1 MDIPSAS
8 NIQAPLPDVLP
19 ALPKSWS
26 ALTWR
31 QLCDCWT
38 CKVRYG
44 GNADVARAAAL
55 LALTFGSRFKVQG
68 SRVDDK
74 TGEPVYYLKPA
85 TCNLQPETRNLKPAT
100 CNLKPETYAI
110 TPRELAHMAKQAMP
124 WFDYPYGDSGK
135 EAVKDDN
142 GKVIEEAV
150 APVRGYVSD
159 MRDALILPSDYVAV
173 SGFKIQVSGEGGSR
187 WRSYLK
193 LETWNLKPAKHF
205 ALPQLACN
213 NLTWQQYRSL
223 QAIEPQL
230 FKEGNT
236 EDETLDLWAQFLAH
250 CLVPRSLA
258 LLDTNGGS
266 IRFRPH
272 WEYTYDSVRAEGLV
286 AWWRKKLAASSSRH
300 NDITVSRQDTAVILF
315 HICFQAYQTALSYYA
330 QVFPLLFNGGGK
342 SDPMQDALKGET
354 QTLNAVMKYQ
364 GYTKPED
371 VYAENLPII
380 LSTLNTMAE
389 EAKQIEQMNA
399 RIKRK

>member
-1 MDIPSAS
+1 MSKTTT
-8 NIQAPLPDVLP
+8 LPP
-19 ALPKSWS
+19 LPKSWS
-26 ALTWR
+26 DLTWQ
-31 QLCDCWT
+31 QLTDCWQV
-38 CKVRYG
+38 KMRYG

-55 LALTFGSRFKVQG
+55 LGLLGMECRGALDSVNG
-68 SRVDDK
+68 
-74 TGEPVYYLKPA
+74 TGEPLYGLRGKDGSLWTVTA
-85 TCNLQPETRNLKPAT
+85 
-100 CNLKPETYAI
+100 
-110 TPRELAHMAKQAMP
+110 RELSQMAKRSLP
-124 WFDYPYGDSGK
+124 WFDYPYGDPGEPVVKDERGMVVK
-135 EAVKDDN
+135 EARP
-142 GKVIEEAV
+142 
-150 APVRGYVSD
+150 PVRGYVGP
-159 MRDALILPSDYVAV
+159 MRDALALPV
-173 SGFKIQVSGEGGSR
+173 
-187 WRSYLK
+187 
-193 LETWNLKPAKHF
+193 ETIRVGRRTF
-205 ALPQLACN
+205 ALPQVACN
-213 NLTWQQYRSL
+213 NLSWQQYRSL
-223 QAIEPQL
+223 QATAPQL
-230 FKEGNT
+230 FAEGAS
-236 EDETLDLWAQFLAH
+236 EETVLGLQAQFLAH